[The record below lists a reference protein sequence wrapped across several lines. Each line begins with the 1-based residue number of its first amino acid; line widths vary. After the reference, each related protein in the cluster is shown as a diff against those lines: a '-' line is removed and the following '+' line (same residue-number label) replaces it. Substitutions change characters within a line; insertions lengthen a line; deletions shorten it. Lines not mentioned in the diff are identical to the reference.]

1 MAGLPEV
8 VVIKAREVLGNLE
21 NGLGIENID
30 SNLKDININREK
42 KNTMLELLE
51 DQIISL
57 NLNDLT
63 PIEALNFLKEIE
75 KQSMDLL
82 DWEIYT

>member
-21 NGLGIENID
+21 NGLGVENIN

-57 NLNDLT
+57 NLNNLT
-63 PIEALNFLKEIE
+63 PIEALNFLKEIKDKLE
-75 KQSMDLL
+75 
-82 DWEIYT
+82 E